1 MHEYDYLLSHHTTIF
16 YISSKQEQSATKFTL
31 PAISAAPPQMSN
43 QQPCL
48 TSIYSRSVVAVVP
61 PAGAAWLAAAA
72 PVPPAPWVSMPL
84 QHVRPVPQPCPLNH
98 GPPRPQVEQSWPATR
113 GLCPYRMGG
122 LCRAHGRSC
131 QGHRYPDVP
140 CATAAHRDRTHQQA
154 SSTPDLGFW
163 EDTGIGGDSR

>member
-1 MHEYDYLLSHHTTIF
+1 MPFSNSQSVLFLASNMNLDPKINILMHEYDYLLSHHTTIF
-16 YISSKQEQSATKFTL
+16 YVSSKQEQSATKFTL

-43 QQPCL
+43 RQPCL

-98 GPPRPQVEQSWPATR
+98 SPPRPQVEQSWPATR
-113 GLCPYRMGG
+113 G
-122 LCRAHGRSC
+122 
-131 QGHRYPDVP
+131 
-140 CATAAHRDRTHQQA
+140 DRKSTRLN
-154 SSTPDLGFW
+154 SSHV
-163 EDTGIGGDSR
+163 